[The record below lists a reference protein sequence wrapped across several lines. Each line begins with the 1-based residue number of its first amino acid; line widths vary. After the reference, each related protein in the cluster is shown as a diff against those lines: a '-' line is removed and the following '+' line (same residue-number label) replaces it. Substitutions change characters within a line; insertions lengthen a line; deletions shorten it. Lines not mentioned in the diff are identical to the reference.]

1 MFPARFLLIFLLG
14 CLVTDNSLFARAP
27 ALFSQDSL
35 VPTNLTITYAINVQG
50 KKAEDIK
57 ETYNGGKKTVFIND
71 NNVRV
76 RLVSLMRTQS
86 IFFIPGN
93 NTQVVAVVKESGKDK
108 HKFYL
113 NADQWKS
120 YNGKYEGVTCVFTGK
135 DMQLLG
141 YPCKEAVLTL
151 ADQRTI
157 SVYYTDSIMQPA
169 LALAEPVFSCI
180 PGTVLQYEYIH
191 PNGSIMYTAES
202 ISLQPINKEVFKI
215 PVKGYAI
222 RRYTN
227 RKQNKKDAA
236 TNL

>member
-1 MFPARFLLIFLLG
+1 MFPARLLLIVLLSCMITG
-14 CLVTDNSLFARAP
+14 NSLFAGTFT
-27 ALFSQDSL
+27 LFSQDSL
-35 VPTNLTITYAINVQG
+35 VPVNLTITYSINVQG
-50 KKAEDIK
+50 KEAEDIK
-57 ETYNGGKKTVFIND
+57 ETYNGGKKTVFVNE

-93 NTQVVAVVKESGKDK
+93 NEQAAAVVKESGKDK

-113 NADQWKS
+113 NADQWKL
-120 YNGKYEGVTCVFTGK
+120 YNNKYEGITCVFTGK
-135 DMQLLG
+135 DRQLLG

-151 ADQRTI
+151 TDQRTI

-191 PNGSIMYTAES
+191 PNGRITYIAES
-202 ISLQPINKEVFKI
+202 ISLQPIDKEVFKI
-215 PVKGYAI
+215 PSAGYQ
-222 RRYTN
+222 T
-227 RKQNKKDAA
+227 RKY
-236 TNL
+236 NLKEKR